1 MCGVLHHDVV
11 ISANRLI
18 CTLVMLLLF
27 VLRNNLQFIALVT
40 VDTVVA
46 APMMMMM
53 MTMMMNSAAA
63 YTTIKYRRTAKLQ
76 VSYYNTFQLSIFF
89 SLLLCCVWEEQI

>member
-1 MCGVLHHDVV
+1 
-11 ISANRLI
+11 
-18 CTLVMLLLF
+18 MLLSF

-53 MTMMMNSAAA
+53 MAMNSAAA
-63 YTTIKYRRTAKLQ
+63 YTTIKYKRTAKLQ
-76 VSYYNTFQLSIFF
+76 VSYRSNFRFF
-89 SLLLCCVWEEQI
+89 SLSCCVVLCVGRTKFESLHATGYDE

>member
-11 ISANRLI
+11 ISANRYL
-18 CTLVMLLLF
+18 TLVMLLLF

-76 VSYYNTFQLSIFF
+76 VSYYNTFQFSIVF

>member
-1 MCGVLHHDVV
+1 
-11 ISANRLI
+11 
-18 CTLVMLLLF
+18 MLLLF

-63 YTTIKYRRTAKLQ
+63 YTTIK
-76 VSYYNTFQLSIFF
+76 
-89 SLLLCCVWEEQI
+89 